1 MAGKGSRPTR
11 QSEFE
16 SLDPALQLRIR
27 RTLKIAGVWF
37 TGVILSAAAFLIAKP
52 YIKKKRLERMKQP
65 GYKPYAVPWH
75 TLPYAGKKG
84 DNSSD
89 GSKKQ

>member
-1 MAGKGSRPTR
+1 MASKGRRPTR

-37 TGVILSAAAFLIAKP
+37 AGVILSAAAFVLAKP
-52 YIKKKRLERMKQP
+52 YIKKRRLERMKQP

-75 TLPYAGKKG
+75 TLPYADRKGKGSG
-84 DNSSD
+84 DS
-89 GSKKQ
+89 SKK